1 MERLSSV
8 STVPLQFYMPSCIIF
23 QYFSNLLGS
32 FFSLPIILLHASRL
46 FPHRLRERCKRG
58 NTGNKPKQRNKK
70 KAKKESSGESGQ
82 KKVDEKEEE
91 AATLTN
97 SASSTQASTSPN
109 PPIDNKKKKGRG
121 SR

>member
-58 NTGNKPKQRNKK
+58 NTKKTGNKPKQRNKK

-97 SASSTQASTSPN
+97 SASSSPN
-109 PPIDNKKKKGRG
+109 PPIDNEKKKGRG